1 MEFSIKQ
8 VSISSLTQFSDDN
21 IPLTPTRGESDDLG
35 DEEMLEDSEEAPEGL
50 AMDPMLLANG
60 VGDDKEDIMS

>member
-60 VGDDKEDIMS
+60 VDDDKEDIMS